1 MTEHQV
7 TAKCG
12 DKEITIGSGHI
23 TKQADGTVT
32 VQMGETI
39 VMTAVVA
46 ATKGREGQD
55 WFPLQVDYRERAS
68 ACGQIPGNYFRREGR
83 PSDKEVLTCRLTD
96 RPIRPLFSKGW
107 FNECQ
112 VYGLLLSADGE
123 NEPDVMS
130 ILGASAALMV
140 SDIPWAGPLGAVR
153 VGRVGGKFVANPT
166 HEEMAES
173 DLDLLYVGN
182 ETDVV
187 MYEGSADQ
195 ITEADFIEALK
206 FGQECCLPQIA
217 AQKEL
222 VEKCGKEKRDI
233 SDQLFVVPDEI
244 FKKAEELGGGDRIEK
259 ALKTVIK
266 LERERKVS
274 AIKDEVAVKL
284 REEFGDEAVTNA
296 VVDQAFYHIQK
307 TALRGLI
314 LEKGERLD
322 DRGLDKL
329 RPIQC
334 EVGVLPRTH
343 GSALFTRGETQA
355 LVTTTLGTTDDAQR
369 FDSYTGGADRKQFI
383 LHYNFPNYS
392 VGETGRIMGPGRREV
407 GHGALAERSLLP
419 MLPMDENYPYAV
431 RQIAEVLESN
441 GSSSM
446 ASVCGGSLSLMN
458 AGVEMKGACA
468 GISIGICTKLDD
480 NDKIADYR
488 ILTDIMGWEDAFCD
502 MDCKIAGSKEGIT
515 GFQLDLKLKGLPMSI
530 MEEAIE
536 AARKSRHEIID
547 IMNETI
553 SEPGEMSPY
562 APRITQLQV
571 APDKIGM
578 IIGPGG
584 KNIKRIVEE
593 SGCEINIEDD
603 GTVNIYSLNP
613 EGMQV
618 AVEEIEGMTAE
629 AETGKIYHGT
639 VVTIKD
645 FGCFVEFLPGQDGLC
660 HISELA
666 NTRVNRTEDVVK
678 EGDRIHVKCLGVDER
693 GKVKLSRK
701 AAMAELD
708 GEDVAED
715 NQDYEDAPPAREE
728 REVSEEEAEEGK
740 LYHGTVV
747 TIKEY
752 GCFVE
757 YLPGRDGLCHISE
770 LADFRVKNV
779 EDLVKEGDKIWVK
792 CLGVDERGKV
802 KLSRKAAKADREA
815 EEAKE
820 APEEVEA

>member
-1 MTEHQV
+1 MTNDQV
-7 TAKCG
+7 TAKVG

-46 ATKGREGQD
+46 ATKGRDGQD

-68 ACGQIPGNYFRREGR
+68 ACGVIPGNYFRREGR
-83 PSDKEVLTCRLTD
+83 PSDKEILTCRLTD
-96 RPIRPLFSKGW
+96 RPIRPLFNKGW

-123 NEPDVMS
+123 NEPDVLS

-153 VGRVGGKFVANPT
+153 VARIDGKFVANPT
-166 HEEMAES
+166 NDEMAES

-195 ITEADFIEALK
+195 ITEADFIKALK
-206 FGQECCLPQIA
+206 FGQECCVPQIE

-222 VEKCGKEKRDI
+222 AKKCGKEKRDI
-233 SDQLFVVPDEI
+233 SDQLFVVPPAI
-244 FKKAEELGGGDRIEK
+244 FEKAEELGGGDRIVE
-259 ALKTVIK
+259 ALLTVAK
-266 LERERKVS
+266 LEREKKVS
-274 AIKDEVAVKL
+274 AIKDEVATKL
-284 REEFGDEAVTNA
+284 REEFGEDDVTGP

-314 LEKGERLD
+314 LEKGKRLD
-322 DRGLDKL
+322 GRSLDAL
-329 RPIQC
+329 RPVQC

-369 FDSYTGGADRKQFI
+369 FDSYTGGPDRKQFL

-419 MLPMDENYPYAV
+419 MLPMDDNYPYAV
-431 RQIAEVLESN
+431 RLIAEILESN

-446 ASVCGGSLSLMN
+446 ASVCGGSLALMN
-458 AGVEMKGACA
+458 AGVGMKGACA
-468 GISIGICTKLDD
+468 GISIGICTDLDD
-480 NDKIADYR
+480 DGKITDHR

-536 AARKSRHEIID
+536 AARVARHNIID
-547 IMNETI
+547 TMNETI
-553 SEPGEMSPY
+553 SEAGEMSPY
-562 APRITQLQV
+562 APRITQLKV
-571 APDKIGM
+571 DPDKIGL

-629 AETGKIYHGT
+629 PEVGRVYEGT
-639 VVTIKD
+639 VVSIKD
-645 FGCFVEFLPGQDGLC
+645 FGCFVEFLPGKDGLC
-660 HISELA
+660 HISELSDK
-666 NTRVNRTEDVVK
+666 RVDKATDVVK
-678 EGDRIHVKCLGVDER
+678 EGDRIPVKLIGVDER
-693 GKVKLSRK
+693 GKVRLSRK
-701 AAMAELD
+701 AAMID
-708 GEDVAED
+708 SGEIEATAED
-715 NQDYEDAPPAREE
+715 EGSNNSKPE
-728 REVSEEEAEEGK
+728 REVSDEEPEVGK
-740 LYHGTVV
+740 LYQGTVV
-747 TIKEY
+747 TVKEY
-752 GCFVE
+752 GAFVE
-757 YLPGRDGLCHISE
+757 FLPGRDGLCHVSE
-770 LADFRVKNV
+770 LASARVKNV
-779 EDLVKEGDKIWVK
+779 EDIAKVGDKIWVK
-792 CLGVDERGKV
+792 LLEIDERGKV
-802 KLSRKAAKADREA
+802 RLSRKAALEEREA
-815 EEAKE
+815 AEEEA
-820 APEEVEA
+820 

>member
-1 MTEHQV
+1 MTNDQV
-7 TAKCG
+7 TAKVG

-46 ATKGREGQD
+46 ANKSRDGQD

-68 ACGQIPGNYFRREGR
+68 ACGVIPGNYFRREGR
-83 PSDKEVLTCRLTD
+83 PSDKEILTCRLTD
-96 RPIRPLFSKGW
+96 RPIRPLFNKGW

-123 NEPDVMS
+123 NEPDVLS

-153 VGRVGGKFVANPT
+153 VARIDGKFVANPT
-166 HEEMAES
+166 NDEMAES

-195 ITEADFIEALK
+195 ITEADFIKALK
-206 FGQECCLPQIA
+206 FGQECCIPQIE

-222 VEKCGKEKRDI
+222 VKKCGKEKRDI
-233 SDQLFVVPDEI
+233 SDQLFVVPPAI
-244 FKKAEELGGGDRIEK
+244 FDKAEELGGGDRIVE
-259 ALKTVIK
+259 ALLTVAK
-266 LERERKVS
+266 LEREHKVS
-274 AIKDEVAVKL
+274 AIKDEVAAKL
-284 REEFGDEAVTNA
+284 REEFGEDKVTGP

-314 LEKGERLD
+314 LEKGKRLD
-322 DRGLDKL
+322 GRSLDTL
-329 RPIQC
+329 RPVQC

-369 FDSYTGGADRKQFI
+369 FDSYTGGPDRKQFL

-419 MLPMDENYPYAV
+419 MLPMDDNYPYAV
-431 RQIAEVLESN
+431 RLIAEILESN

-446 ASVCGGSLSLMN
+446 ASVCGGSLALMN

-468 GISIGICTKLDD
+468 GISIGICTDLDD
-480 NDKIADYR
+480 DGKITDHR

-515 GFQLDLKLKGLPMSI
+515 GFQLDLKLKGLPMDI

-536 AARKSRHEIID
+536 AARVARHNIID
-547 IMNETI
+547 TMNETI
-553 SEPGEMSPY
+553 SEAGEMSPY
-562 APRITQLQV
+562 APRITQLKV
-571 APDKIGM
+571 DPDKIGL

-629 AETGKIYHGT
+629 PEVGRVYEGT
-639 VVTIKD
+639 VVSIKD
-645 FGCFVEFLPGQDGLC
+645 FGCFVEFLPGKDGLC
-660 HISELA
+660 HISELSDK
-666 NTRVNRTEDVVK
+666 RVDKATDVVK
-678 EGDRIHVKCLGVDER
+678 EGDRIPVKLIGVDER
-693 GKVKLSRK
+693 GKVRLSRK
-701 AAMAELD
+701 AAMVD
-708 GEDVAED
+708 SGEIEAPAED
-715 NQDYEDAPPAREE
+715 EGSNNNKPE
-728 REVSEEEAEEGK
+728 REVSDEEPEVGK
-740 LYHGTVV
+740 LYQGTVV
-747 TIKEY
+747 TVKEY
-752 GCFVE
+752 GAFVE
-757 YLPGRDGLCHISE
+757 FLPGRDGLCHVSE
-770 LADFRVKNV
+770 LASARVKNV
-779 EDLVKEGDKIWVK
+779 EDIAKVGDKIWVK
-792 CLGVDERGKV
+792 LLEIDERGKV
-802 KLSRKAAKADREA
+802 RLSRKAALEEREA
-815 EEAKE
+815 AEEEA
-820 APEEVEA
+820 

>member
-1 MTEHQV
+1 MTNDQV
-7 TAKCG
+7 TAKVG

-46 ATKGREGQD
+46 ATKGRDGQD

-68 ACGQIPGNYFRREGR
+68 ACGVIPGNYFRREGR
-83 PSDKEVLTCRLTD
+83 PSDKEILTCRLTD
-96 RPIRPLFSKGW
+96 RPIRPLFNKGW

-123 NEPDVMS
+123 NEPDVLS

-153 VGRVGGKFVANPT
+153 VARIDGKFVANPT
-166 HEEMAES
+166 NDEMAES

-195 ITEADFIEALK
+195 ITEADFIKALK
-206 FGQECCLPQIA
+206 FGQECCVPQIE

-222 VEKCGKEKRDI
+222 AKKCGKEKRDI
-233 SDQLFVVPDEI
+233 SDQLFVVPPAI
-244 FKKAEELGGGDRIEK
+244 FEKAEELGGGDRIVE
-259 ALKTVIK
+259 ALLTVAK
-266 LERERKVS
+266 LEREKKVS
-274 AIKDEVAVKL
+274 AIKDEVATKL
-284 REEFGDEAVTNA
+284 REEFGEDKVTGP

-314 LEKGERLD
+314 LEKGKRLD
-322 DRGLDKL
+322 GRSLDAL
-329 RPIQC
+329 RPVQC

-369 FDSYTGGADRKQFI
+369 FDSYTGGPDRKQFL

-419 MLPMDENYPYAV
+419 MLPMDDNYPYAV
-431 RQIAEVLESN
+431 RLIAEILESN

-446 ASVCGGSLSLMN
+446 ASVCGGSLALMN

-468 GISIGICTKLDD
+468 GISIGICTDLDD
-480 NDKIADYR
+480 DGKITDHR

-536 AARKSRHEIID
+536 AARVARHNIID
-547 IMNETI
+547 TMNETI
-553 SEPGEMSPY
+553 SEAGEMSPY
-562 APRITQLQV
+562 APRITQLKV
-571 APDKIGM
+571 DPDKIGL

-629 AETGKIYHGT
+629 PEVGRVYEGT
-639 VVTIKD
+639 VVSIKD
-645 FGCFVEFLPGQDGLC
+645 FGCFVEFLPGKDGLC
-660 HISELA
+660 HISELSDK
-666 NTRVNRTEDVVK
+666 RVDKATDVVK
-678 EGDRIHVKCLGVDER
+678 EGDRIPVKLIGVDER
-693 GKVKLSRK
+693 GKVRLSRK
-701 AAMAELD
+701 AAMVD
-708 GEDVAED
+708 SGEIEAPAED
-715 NQDYEDAPPAREE
+715 EGSNNSKPE
-728 REVSEEEAEEGK
+728 REVSDEEPEVGK
-740 LYHGTVV
+740 LYQGTVV
-747 TIKEY
+747 TVKEY
-752 GCFVE
+752 GAFVE
-757 YLPGRDGLCHISE
+757 FLPGRDGLCHVSE
-770 LADFRVKNV
+770 LASARVKNV
-779 EDLVKEGDKIWVK
+779 EDIAKVGDKIWVK
-792 CLGVDERGKV
+792 LLEIDERGKV
-802 KLSRKAAKADREA
+802 RLSRKAALEEREA
-815 EEAKE
+815 AEEEA
-820 APEEVEA
+820 

>member
-1 MTEHQV
+1 MTNDQV
-7 TAKCG
+7 TAKVG

-46 ATKGREGQD
+46 ATKSRDGQD

-68 ACGQIPGNYFRREGR
+68 ACGVIPGNYFRREGR
-83 PSDKEVLTCRLTD
+83 PSDKEILTCRLTD
-96 RPIRPLFSKGW
+96 RPIRPLFNKGW

-123 NEPDVMS
+123 NEPDVLS

-153 VGRVGGKFVANPT
+153 VARIDGKFVANPT
-166 HEEMAES
+166 NDEMAES

-195 ITEADFIEALK
+195 ITEADFIKALK
-206 FGQECCLPQIA
+206 FGQECCVPQIE

-222 VEKCGKEKRDI
+222 AKKCGKEKRDI
-233 SDQLFVVPDEI
+233 SDQLFVVPPAI
-244 FKKAEELGGGDRIEK
+244 FEKAEELGGGDRIVE
-259 ALKTVIK
+259 ALLTVAK
-266 LERERKVS
+266 LEREKKVS
-274 AIKDEVAVKL
+274 AIKDEVATKL
-284 REEFGDEAVTNA
+284 REEFGEDDVTGP

-314 LEKGERLD
+314 LEKGKRLD
-322 DRGLDKL
+322 GRSLDAL
-329 RPIQC
+329 RPVQC

-369 FDSYTGGADRKQFI
+369 FDSYTGGPDRKQFL

-419 MLPMDENYPYAV
+419 MLPMDDNYPYAV
-431 RQIAEVLESN
+431 RLIAEILESN

-446 ASVCGGSLSLMN
+446 ASVCGGSLALMN

-468 GISIGICTKLDD
+468 GISIGICTDLDD
-480 NDKIADYR
+480 DGKITDHR

-536 AARKSRHEIID
+536 AARVARHNIID
-547 IMNETI
+547 TMNETI
-553 SEPGEMSPY
+553 SEAGEMSPY
-562 APRITQLQV
+562 APRITQLKV
-571 APDKIGM
+571 DPDKIGL

-629 AETGKIYHGT
+629 PEVGRVYEGT
-639 VVTIKD
+639 VVSIKD
-645 FGCFVEFLPGQDGLC
+645 FGCFVEFLPGKDGLC
-660 HISELA
+660 HISELSDK
-666 NTRVNRTEDVVK
+666 RVDKATDVVK
-678 EGDRIHVKCLGVDER
+678 EGDRIPVKLIGVDER
-693 GKVKLSRK
+693 GKVRLSRK
-701 AAMAELD
+701 AAMVD
-708 GEDVAED
+708 SGEIEAPAED
-715 NQDYEDAPPAREE
+715 EGSNNSKPE
-728 REVSEEEAEEGK
+728 REVSDEEPEVGK
-740 LYHGTVV
+740 LYQGTVV
-747 TIKEY
+747 TVKEY
-752 GCFVE
+752 GAFVE
-757 YLPGRDGLCHISE
+757 FLPGRDGLCHVSE
-770 LADFRVKNV
+770 LASARVKNV
-779 EDLVKEGDKIWVK
+779 EDIAKVGDKIWVK
-792 CLGVDERGKV
+792 LLEIDERGKV
-802 KLSRKAAKADREA
+802 RLSRKAALEEREA
-815 EEAKE
+815 AEEEA
-820 APEEVEA
+820 

>member
-1 MTEHQV
+1 MTNDQV
-7 TAKCG
+7 TAKVG

-46 ATKGREGQD
+46 ATKGRDGQD

-68 ACGQIPGNYFRREGR
+68 ACGVIPGNYFRREGR
-83 PSDKEVLTCRLTD
+83 PSDKEILTCRLTD
-96 RPIRPLFSKGW
+96 RPIRPLFNKGW

-123 NEPDVMS
+123 NEPDVLS

-153 VGRVGGKFVANPT
+153 VARIDGKFVANPT
-166 HEEMAES
+166 NDEMAES

-195 ITEADFIEALK
+195 ITEADFIKALK
-206 FGQECCLPQIA
+206 FGQECCVPQIE

-222 VEKCGKEKRDI
+222 AKKCGKEKRDI
-233 SDQLFVVPDEI
+233 SDQLFVVPPAI
-244 FKKAEELGGGDRIEK
+244 FEKAEELGGGDRIVE
-259 ALKTVIK
+259 ALLTVAK
-266 LERERKVS
+266 LEREKKVS
-274 AIKDEVAVKL
+274 AIKDEVATKL
-284 REEFGDEAVTNA
+284 REEFGEDDVTGP

-314 LEKGERLD
+314 LEKGKRLD
-322 DRGLDKL
+322 GRSLDAL
-329 RPIQC
+329 RPVQC

-369 FDSYTGGADRKQFI
+369 FDSYTGGPDRKQFL

-419 MLPMDENYPYAV
+419 MLPMDDNYPYAV
-431 RQIAEVLESN
+431 RLIAEILESN

-446 ASVCGGSLSLMN
+446 ASVCGGSLALMN

-468 GISIGICTKLDD
+468 GISIGICTDLDD
-480 NDKIADYR
+480 DGKITDHR

-536 AARKSRHEIID
+536 AARVARHNIID
-547 IMNETI
+547 TMNETI
-553 SEPGEMSPY
+553 SEAGEMSPY
-562 APRITQLQV
+562 APRITQLKV
-571 APDKIGM
+571 DPDKIGL

-629 AETGKIYHGT
+629 PEVGRVYEGT
-639 VVTIKD
+639 VVSIKD
-645 FGCFVEFLPGQDGLC
+645 FGCFVEFLPGKDGLC
-660 HISELA
+660 HISELSDK
-666 NTRVNRTEDVVK
+666 RVDKATDVVK
-678 EGDRIHVKCLGVDER
+678 EGDRIPVKLIGVDER
-693 GKVKLSRK
+693 GKVRLSRK
-701 AAMAELD
+701 AAMID
-708 GEDVAED
+708 SGEIEATAED
-715 NQDYEDAPPAREE
+715 EGSNNSKPE
-728 REVSEEEAEEGK
+728 REVSDEEPEVGK
-740 LYHGTVV
+740 LYQGTVV
-747 TIKEY
+747 TVKEY
-752 GCFVE
+752 GAFVE
-757 YLPGRDGLCHISE
+757 FLPGRDGLCHVSE
-770 LADFRVKNV
+770 LASARVKNV
-779 EDLVKEGDKIWVK
+779 EDIAKVGDKIWVK
-792 CLGVDERGKV
+792 LLEIDERGKV
-802 KLSRKAAKADREA
+802 RLSRKAALEEREA
-815 EEAKE
+815 AEEEA
-820 APEEVEA
+820 

>member
-1 MTEHQV
+1 MTNDQV
-7 TAKCG
+7 TAKVG

-46 ATKGREGQD
+46 ATKGRDGQD

-68 ACGQIPGNYFRREGR
+68 ACGVIPGNYFRREGR
-83 PSDKEVLTCRLTD
+83 PSDKEILTCRLTD
-96 RPIRPLFSKGW
+96 RPIRPLFNKGW

-123 NEPDVMS
+123 NEPDVLS

-153 VGRVGGKFVANPT
+153 VARIDGKFVANPT
-166 HEEMAES
+166 NDEMAES

-195 ITEADFIEALK
+195 ITEADFIKALK
-206 FGQECCLPQIA
+206 FGQECCVPQIE

-222 VEKCGKEKRDI
+222 AKKCGKEKRDI
-233 SDQLFVVPDEI
+233 SDQLFVVPPAI
-244 FKKAEELGGGDRIEK
+244 FEKAEELGGGDRIVE
-259 ALKTVIK
+259 ALLTVAK
-266 LERERKVS
+266 LEREKKVS
-274 AIKDEVAVKL
+274 AIKDEVATKL
-284 REEFGDEAVTNA
+284 REEFGEDEVTGP

-314 LEKGERLD
+314 LEKGKRLD
-322 DRGLDKL
+322 GRSLDAL
-329 RPIQC
+329 RPVQC

-369 FDSYTGGADRKQFI
+369 FDSYTGGPDRKQFL

-431 RQIAEVLESN
+431 RLIAEILESN

-446 ASVCGGSLSLMN
+446 ASVCGGSLALMN

-468 GISIGICTKLDD
+468 GISIGICTDLDD
-480 NDKIADYR
+480 DGKITDHK

-536 AARKSRHEIID
+536 AARVARHNIID
-547 IMNETI
+547 TMNETI
-553 SEPGEMSPY
+553 SEAGEMSPY
-562 APRITQLQV
+562 APRITQLKV
-571 APDKIGM
+571 DPDKIGL

-629 AETGKIYHGT
+629 PEVGRVYEGT
-639 VVTIKD
+639 VVSIKD
-645 FGCFVEFLPGQDGLC
+645 FGCFVEFLPGKDGLC
-660 HISELA
+660 HISELSDK
-666 NTRVNRTEDVVK
+666 RVDKATDVVK
-678 EGDRIHVKCLGVDER
+678 EGDRIPVKLIGVDER
-693 GKVKLSRK
+693 GKVRLSRK
-701 AAMAELD
+701 AAMVD
-708 GEDVAED
+708 SGEIEAPAED
-715 NQDYEDAPPAREE
+715 EGSNNSKPE
-728 REVSEEEAEEGK
+728 REVSDEEPEVGK
-740 LYHGTVV
+740 LYQGTVV
-747 TIKEY
+747 TVKEY
-752 GCFVE
+752 GAFVE
-757 YLPGRDGLCHISE
+757 FLPGRDGLCHVSE
-770 LADFRVKNV
+770 LASARVKNV
-779 EDLVKEGDKIWVK
+779 EDIAKVGDKIWVK
-792 CLGVDERGKV
+792 LLEIDERGKV
-802 KLSRKAAKADREA
+802 RLSRKAALEEREA
-815 EEAKE
+815 AEEEA
-820 APEEVEA
+820 

>member
-1 MTEHQV
+1 MTEHKV

-23 TKQADGTVT
+23 AKQADGTVT
-32 VQMGETI
+32 VQMGDTI

-46 ATKGREGQD
+46 ATKSREGQD

-83 PSDKEVLTCRLTD
+83 PSDKEILTCRLTD
-96 RPIRPLFSKGW
+96 RPIRPLFPKGW

-112 VYGLLLSADGE
+112 VYGLMLSADGE

-130 ILGASAALMV
+130 ILGASAALTI

-153 VGRVGGKFVANPT
+153 VGRVEGEFVANPT

-195 ITEADFIEALK
+195 IAEADFISALK
-206 FGQECCLPQIA
+206 FAQECCVPQIV
-217 AQKEL
+217 AQNEL
-222 VEKCGKEKRDI
+222 QAKCGKEKRDI
-233 SDQLFVVPDEI
+233 SDQLFVVPPAI
-244 FKKAEELGGGDRIEK
+244 FKKADALAGGNIVE
-259 ALKTVIK
+259 ALLTEAK
-266 LERERKVS
+266 LEREHKVG
-274 AIKDEVAVKL
+274 AIKDDVAAKL
-284 REEFGDEAVTNA
+284 REEFGEDKVSDA

-314 LEKGERLD
+314 LEDGKRLD
-322 DRGLDKL
+322 GRSFGDL
-329 RPIQC
+329 RKIQC

-369 FDSYTGGADRKQFI
+369 FDSYTGGEDRKQFI

-419 MLPMDENYPYAV
+419 MLPMDDNYPYAV
-431 RQIAEVLESN
+431 RLIAEILESN

-446 ASVCGGSLSLMN
+446 ASVCGGSLSMMN
-458 AGVEMKGACA
+458 AGVAIKSACA
-468 GISIGICTKLDD
+468 GISIGICTTLDD
-480 NDKIADYR
+480 NEKITDHR
-488 ILTDIMGWEDAFCD
+488 ILTDIVGWEDAFCD
-502 MDCKIAGSKEGIT
+502 MDCKIAGSKDGIT
-515 GFQLDLKLKGLPMSI
+515 GFQLDLKLKGLPMNI

-536 AARKSRHEIID
+536 AAKKARYEIID
-547 IMNETI
+547 IMNATI

-562 APRITQLQV
+562 APRITQLKV
-571 APDKIGM
+571 EPDKIGM

-613 EGMQV
+613 EGMKV
-618 AVEEIEGMTAE
+618 AVDEIEGMTAE
-629 AETGKIYHGT
+629 VEVGKIYNGT

-645 FGCFVEFLPGQDGLC
+645 FGCFVEFMPGRDGLC

-666 NTRVNRTEDVVK
+666 NTRVNKTEDIAKV
-678 EGDRIHVKCLGVDER
+678 GDQIKVKCLGVDEN
-693 GKVKLSRK
+693 GKVRLSRK
-701 AAMAELD
+701 AALAELD
-708 GEDVAED
+708 GEVDETGGHD
-715 NQDYEDAPPAREE
+715 SEPAPK
-728 REVSEEEAEEGK
+728 REVSDEEPEEGK

-757 YLPGRDGLCHISE
+757 YLQGRDGLCHISE
-770 LADFRVKNV
+770 LADFRVKKV

-802 KLSRKAAKADREA
+802 RLSRKAATADREA
-815 EEAKE
+815 QDASEQEAT
-820 APEEVEA
+820 EEVEA

>member
-1 MTEHQV
+1 MTNDQV
-7 TAKCG
+7 TAKVG

-46 ATKGREGQD
+46 ATKGRDGQD

-68 ACGQIPGNYFRREGR
+68 ACGVIPGNYFRREGR
-83 PSDKEVLTCRLTD
+83 PSDKEILTCRLTD
-96 RPIRPLFSKGW
+96 RPIRPLFNKGW

-123 NEPDVMS
+123 NEPDVLS

-153 VGRVGGKFVANPT
+153 VARIDGKFVANPT
-166 HEEMAES
+166 NDEMAES

-195 ITEADFIEALK
+195 ITEADFIKALK
-206 FGQECCLPQIA
+206 FGQECCVPQIE

-222 VEKCGKEKRDI
+222 AKKCGKEKRDI
-233 SDQLFVVPDEI
+233 SDQLFVVKPAI
-244 FKKAEELGGGDRIEK
+244 FEKAEELGGGDRIVE
-259 ALKTVIK
+259 ALLTVAK
-266 LERERKVS
+266 LEREKKVS
-274 AIKDEVAVKL
+274 AIKDEVATKL
-284 REEFGDEAVTNA
+284 REEFGEDEVTGP

-314 LEKGERLD
+314 LEKGKRLD
-322 DRGLDKL
+322 GRSLDAL
-329 RPIQC
+329 RPVQC

-369 FDSYTGGADRKQFI
+369 FDSYTGGPDRKQFL

-419 MLPMDENYPYAV
+419 MLPMDDNYPYAV
-431 RQIAEVLESN
+431 RLIAEILESN

-446 ASVCGGSLSLMN
+446 ASVCGGSLALMN

-468 GISIGICTKLDD
+468 GISIGICTDLDD
-480 NDKIADYR
+480 DGKITDHR

-536 AARKSRHEIID
+536 AARVARHNIID
-547 IMNETI
+547 TMNETI
-553 SEPGEMSPY
+553 SEAGEMSPY
-562 APRITQLQV
+562 APRITQLKV
-571 APDKIGM
+571 DPDKIGL

-629 AETGKIYHGT
+629 PEVGRVYEGT
-639 VVTIKD
+639 VVSIKD
-645 FGCFVEFLPGQDGLC
+645 FGCFVEFLPGKDGLC
-660 HISELA
+660 HISELSDK
-666 NTRVNRTEDVVK
+666 RVDKATDVVK
-678 EGDRIHVKCLGVDER
+678 EGDRIPVKLIGVDER
-693 GKVKLSRK
+693 GKVRLSRK
-701 AAMAELD
+701 AAMVD
-708 GEDVAED
+708 SGEIEAPAED
-715 NQDYEDAPPAREE
+715 EGSNNSKPE
-728 REVSEEEAEEGK
+728 REVSDEEPEVGK
-740 LYHGTVV
+740 LYQGTVV
-747 TIKEY
+747 TVKEY
-752 GCFVE
+752 GAFVE
-757 YLPGRDGLCHISE
+757 FLPGRDGLCHVSE
-770 LADFRVKNV
+770 LASARVKNV
-779 EDLVKEGDKIWVK
+779 EDIAKVGDKIWVK
-792 CLGVDERGKV
+792 LLEIDERGKV
-802 KLSRKAAKADREA
+802 RLSRKAALEEREA
-815 EEAKE
+815 AEEEA
-820 APEEVEA
+820 

>member
-1 MTEHQV
+1 MTNDQV
-7 TAKCG
+7 TAKVG

-46 ATKGREGQD
+46 ATKSRDGQD

-68 ACGQIPGNYFRREGR
+68 ACGVIPGNYFRREGR
-83 PSDKEVLTCRLTD
+83 PSDKEILTCRLTD
-96 RPIRPLFSKGW
+96 RPIRPLFNKGW

-123 NEPDVMS
+123 NEPDVLS

-153 VGRVGGKFVANPT
+153 VARIDGKFVANPT
-166 HEEMAES
+166 NDEMAES

-195 ITEADFIEALK
+195 ITEADFIKALK
-206 FGQECCLPQIA
+206 FGQECCIPQIE

-222 VEKCGKEKRDI
+222 VKKCGKEKRDI
-233 SDQLFVVPDEI
+233 SDQLFVVPPAI
-244 FKKAEELGGGDRIEK
+244 FDKAEELGGGDRIVE
-259 ALKTVIK
+259 ALLTVAK
-266 LERERKVS
+266 LEREHKVS
-274 AIKDEVAVKL
+274 AIKDEVAAKL
-284 REEFGDEAVTNA
+284 REEFGEDKVTGP

-314 LEKGERLD
+314 LEKGKRLD
-322 DRGLDKL
+322 GRSLDTL
-329 RPIQC
+329 RPVQC

-369 FDSYTGGADRKQFI
+369 FDSYTGGPDRKQFL

-419 MLPMDENYPYAV
+419 MLPMDDNYPYAV
-431 RQIAEVLESN
+431 RLIAEILESN

-446 ASVCGGSLSLMN
+446 ASVCGGSLALMN

-468 GISIGICTKLDD
+468 GISIGICTDLDD
-480 NDKIADYR
+480 DGKITDHR

-536 AARKSRHEIID
+536 AARVARHNIID
-547 IMNETI
+547 TMNETI
-553 SEPGEMSPY
+553 SEAGEMSPY
-562 APRITQLQV
+562 APRITQLKV
-571 APDKIGM
+571 DPDKIGL

-629 AETGKIYHGT
+629 PEVGRVYEGT
-639 VVTIKD
+639 VVSIKD
-645 FGCFVEFLPGQDGLC
+645 FGCFVEFLPGKDGLC
-660 HISELA
+660 HISELSDK
-666 NTRVNRTEDVVK
+666 RVDKATDVVK
-678 EGDRIHVKCLGVDER
+678 EGDRIPVKLIGVDER
-693 GKVKLSRK
+693 GKVRLSRK
-701 AAMAELD
+701 AAMVD
-708 GEDVAED
+708 SGEIEAPAED
-715 NQDYEDAPPAREE
+715 EGSNNSKPE
-728 REVSEEEAEEGK
+728 REVSDEEPEVGK
-740 LYHGTVV
+740 LYQGTVV
-747 TIKEY
+747 TVKEY
-752 GCFVE
+752 GAFVE
-757 YLPGRDGLCHISE
+757 FLPGRDGLCHVSE
-770 LADFRVKNV
+770 LASARVKNV
-779 EDLVKEGDKIWVK
+779 EDIAKVGDKIWVK
-792 CLGVDERGKV
+792 LLEIDERGKV
-802 KLSRKAAKADREA
+802 RLSRKAALEEREA
-815 EEAKE
+815 AEEEA
-820 APEEVEA
+820 

>member
-1 MTEHQV
+1 MTNDQV
-7 TAKCG
+7 TAKVG

-46 ATKGREGQD
+46 ATKGRDGQD

-68 ACGQIPGNYFRREGR
+68 ACGVIPGNYFRREGR
-83 PSDKEVLTCRLTD
+83 PSDKEILTCRLTD
-96 RPIRPLFSKGW
+96 RPIRPLFNKGW

-123 NEPDVMS
+123 NEPDVLS

-153 VGRVGGKFVANPT
+153 VARIDGKFVANPT
-166 HEEMAES
+166 NDEMAES

-195 ITEADFIEALK
+195 ITEADFIKALK
-206 FGQECCLPQIA
+206 FGQECCVPQIE

-222 VEKCGKEKRDI
+222 AKKCGKEKRDI
-233 SDQLFVVPDEI
+233 SDQLFVVPPAI
-244 FKKAEELGGGDRIEK
+244 FEKAEELGGGDRIVE
-259 ALKTVIK
+259 ALLTVAK
-266 LERERKVS
+266 LEREKKVS
-274 AIKDEVAVKL
+274 AIKDEVATKL
-284 REEFGDEAVTNA
+284 REEFGEDDVTGP

-314 LEKGERLD
+314 LEKGKRLD
-322 DRGLDKL
+322 GRSLDAL
-329 RPIQC
+329 RPVQC

-369 FDSYTGGADRKQFI
+369 FDSYTGGPDRKQFL

-419 MLPMDENYPYAV
+419 MLPMDDNYPYAV
-431 RQIAEVLESN
+431 RLIAEILESN

-446 ASVCGGSLSLMN
+446 ASVCGGSLALMN

-468 GISIGICTKLDD
+468 GISIGICTDLDD
-480 NDKIADYR
+480 DGKITDHR

-536 AARKSRHEIID
+536 AARVARHNIID
-547 IMNETI
+547 TMNETI
-553 SEPGEMSPY
+553 SEAGEMSPY
-562 APRITQLQV
+562 APRITQLKV
-571 APDKIGM
+571 DPDKIGL

-629 AETGKIYHGT
+629 PEVGRVYEGT
-639 VVTIKD
+639 VVSIKD
-645 FGCFVEFLPGQDGLC
+645 FGCFVEFLPGKDGLC
-660 HISELA
+660 HISELSDK
-666 NTRVNRTEDVVK
+666 RVDKATDVVK
-678 EGDRIHVKCLGVDER
+678 EGDRIPVKLIGVDER
-693 GKVKLSRK
+693 GKVRLSRK
-701 AAMAELD
+701 AAMVD
-708 GEDVAED
+708 SGEIEAPAED
-715 NQDYEDAPPAREE
+715 EGSNNSKPE
-728 REVSEEEAEEGK
+728 REVSDEEPEVGK
-740 LYHGTVV
+740 LYQGTVV
-747 TIKEY
+747 TVKEY
-752 GCFVE
+752 GAFVE
-757 YLPGRDGLCHISE
+757 FLPGRDGLCHVSE
-770 LADFRVKNV
+770 LASARVKNV
-779 EDLVKEGDKIWVK
+779 EDIAKVGDKIWVK
-792 CLGVDERGKV
+792 LLEIDERGKV
-802 KLSRKAAKADREA
+802 RLSRKAALEEREA
-815 EEAKE
+815 AEEEA
-820 APEEVEA
+820 

>member
-1 MTEHQV
+1 MTEHQE
-7 TAKCG
+7 TAKFG

-46 ATKGREGQD
+46 ATKGRDGQD

-68 ACGQIPGNYFRREGR
+68 ACGVIPGNYFRREGR
-83 PSDKEVLTCRLTD
+83 PSDKEILTCRLTD
-96 RPIRPLFSKGW
+96 RPIRPLFNKGW

-123 NEPDVMS
+123 NEPDVLS

-153 VGRVGGKFVANPT
+153 VARIDGKFVANPT
-166 HEEMAES
+166 NDEMAES

-195 ITEADFIEALK
+195 ITEADFIKALK
-206 FGQECCLPQIA
+206 FGQECCIPQIE

-222 VEKCGKEKRDI
+222 VKKCGKEKRDI
-233 SDQLFVVPDEI
+233 NDQLFVVPPAI
-244 FKKAEELGGGDRIEK
+244 FDKAEELGGGDRIVE
-259 ALKTVIK
+259 ALLTVAK
-266 LERERKVS
+266 LEREHKVS
-274 AIKDEVAVKL
+274 AIKDEVAAKL
-284 REEFGDEAVTNA
+284 REEFGEDKVTGP

-314 LEKGERLD
+314 LEKGKRLD
-322 DRGLDKL
+322 GRSLDTL
-329 RPIQC
+329 RPVQC

-369 FDSYTGGADRKQFI
+369 FDSYTGGPDRKQFL

-419 MLPMDENYPYAV
+419 MLPMDDNYPYAV
-431 RQIAEVLESN
+431 RLIAEILESN

-446 ASVCGGSLSLMN
+446 ASVCGGSLALMN

-468 GISIGICTKLDD
+468 GISIGICTDLDD
-480 NDKIADYR
+480 DGKITDHR

-515 GFQLDLKLKGLPMSI
+515 GFQLDLKLKGLPMDI

-536 AARKSRHEIID
+536 AARVARHNIID
-547 IMNETI
+547 TMNETI
-553 SEPGEMSPY
+553 SEAGEMSPY
-562 APRITQLQV
+562 APRITQLKV
-571 APDKIGM
+571 DPDKIGL

-629 AETGKIYHGT
+629 PEVGRVYEGT
-639 VVTIKD
+639 VVSIKD
-645 FGCFVEFLPGQDGLC
+645 FGCFVEFLPGKDGLC
-660 HISELA
+660 HISELSDK
-666 NTRVNRTEDVVK
+666 RVDKATDVVK
-678 EGDRIHVKCLGVDER
+678 EGDRIPVKLIGVDER
-693 GKVKLSRK
+693 GKVRLSRK
-701 AAMAELD
+701 AAMVD
-708 GEDVAED
+708 SGEIEAPAED
-715 NQDYEDAPPAREE
+715 EGSNNSKPE
-728 REVSEEEAEEGK
+728 REVSDEEPEVGK
-740 LYHGTVV
+740 LYQGTVV
-747 TIKEY
+747 TVKEY
-752 GCFVE
+752 GAFVE
-757 YLPGRDGLCHISE
+757 FLPGRDGLCHVSE
-770 LADFRVKNV
+770 LASARVKNV
-779 EDLVKEGDKIWVK
+779 EDIAKVGDKIWVK
-792 CLGVDERGKV
+792 LLEIDERGKV
-802 KLSRKAAKADREA
+802 RLSRKAALEEREA
-815 EEAKE
+815 AEEEA
-820 APEEVEA
+820 

>member
-1 MTEHQV
+1 MTNDQV
-7 TAKCG
+7 TAKVG

-46 ATKGREGQD
+46 ATKGRDGQD

-68 ACGQIPGNYFRREGR
+68 ACGVIPGNYFRREGR
-83 PSDKEVLTCRLTD
+83 PSDKEILTCRLTD
-96 RPIRPLFSKGW
+96 RPIRPLFNKGW

-123 NEPDVMS
+123 NEPDVLS

-140 SDIPWAGPLGAVR
+140 SYIPWAGPLGAVR
-153 VGRVGGKFVANPT
+153 VARIDGKFVANPT
-166 HEEMAES
+166 NDEMAES

-195 ITEADFIEALK
+195 ITEADFIKALK
-206 FGQECCLPQIA
+206 FGQECCVPQIE

-222 VEKCGKEKRDI
+222 AKKCGKEKRDI
-233 SDQLFVVPDEI
+233 SDQLFVVPPAI
-244 FKKAEELGGGDRIEK
+244 FEKAEELGGGDRIVE
-259 ALKTVIK
+259 ALLTVAK
-266 LERERKVS
+266 LEREKKVS
-274 AIKDEVAVKL
+274 AIKDEVAAKL
-284 REEFGDEAVTNA
+284 REEFGEDEVTGP

-314 LEKGERLD
+314 LEKGKRLD
-322 DRGLDKL
+322 GRSLDAL
-329 RPIQC
+329 RPVQC

-369 FDSYTGGADRKQFI
+369 FDSYTGGPDRKQFL

-419 MLPMDENYPYAV
+419 MLPMDDNYPYAV
-431 RQIAEVLESN
+431 RLIAEILESN

-446 ASVCGGSLSLMN
+446 ASVCGGSLALMN

-468 GISIGICTKLDD
+468 GISIGICTDLDD
-480 NDKIADYR
+480 DGKITDHR

-536 AARKSRHEIID
+536 AARVARHNIID
-547 IMNETI
+547 TMNETI
-553 SEPGEMSPY
+553 SEAGEMSPY
-562 APRITQLQV
+562 APRITQLKV
-571 APDKIGM
+571 DPDKIGL

-593 SGCEINIEDD
+593 SVCEINIEDY

-629 AETGKIYHGT
+629 PEVGRVYEGT
-639 VVTIKD
+639 VVSIKD
-645 FGCFVEFLPGQDGLC
+645 FGCFVEFLPGKDGLC
-660 HISELA
+660 HISELSDK
-666 NTRVNRTEDVVK
+666 RVDKATDVVK
-678 EGDRIHVKCLGVDER
+678 EGDRIPVKLIGVDER
-693 GKVKLSRK
+693 GKVRLSRK
-701 AAMAELD
+701 AAMVD
-708 GEDVAED
+708 SGEIEAPAED
-715 NQDYEDAPPAREE
+715 EGSNNSKPE
-728 REVSEEEAEEGK
+728 REVSDEEPEVGK
-740 LYHGTVV
+740 LYQGTVV
-747 TIKEY
+747 TVKEY
-752 GCFVE
+752 GAFVE
-757 YLPGRDGLCHISE
+757 FLPGRDGLCHVSE
-770 LADFRVKNV
+770 LASARVKNV
-779 EDLVKEGDKIWVK
+779 EDIAKVGDKIWVK
-792 CLGVDERGKV
+792 LLEIDERGKV
-802 KLSRKAAKADREA
+802 RLSRKAALEEREA
-815 EEAKE
+815 AEEGA
-820 APEEVEA
+820 

>member
-1 MTEHQV
+1 
-7 TAKCG
+7 
-12 DKEITIGSGHI
+12 
-23 TKQADGTVT
+23 
-32 VQMGETI
+32 
-39 VMTAVVA
+39 MTAVVA

-195 ITEADFIEALK
+195 ITEADFIDALK

-284 REEFGDEAVTNA
+284 REEFGDEAVTDA

>member
-1 MTEHQV
+1 MIEHKV
-7 TAKCG
+7 TAPVG
-12 DKEITIGSGHI
+12 DKEISIGSGNI

-83 PSDKEVLTCRLTD
+83 PSDKEILTCRLTD

-153 VGRVGGKFVANPT
+153 VGRVDGKFVANPT
-166 HEEMAES
+166 NDEMAQS

-206 FGQECCLPQIA
+206 FGQECCIPQIA

-222 VEKCGKEKRDI
+222 AAKCGKKKRDI
-233 SDQLFVVPDEI
+233 SDQLFVVPPAI
-244 FKKAEELGGGDRIEK
+244 FEKAEALGGGDRIVE
-259 ALKTVIK
+259 ALLTVAK

-274 AIKDEVAVKL
+274 IIKDEVAAKL
-284 REEFGDEAVTNA
+284 REEFGEDEVTDP
-296 VVDQAFYHIQK
+296 VVEQAFYHIQK

-314 LEKGERLD
+314 LEQGKRLD
-322 DRGLDKL
+322 GRTLDQL
-329 RPIQC
+329 RAIEC
-334 EVGVLPRTH
+334 KVGVLPRTH

-369 FDSYTGGADRKQFI
+369 FDSYTGGPDSKQYI

-419 MLPMDENYPYAV
+419 MLPMDDNYPYAV
-431 RQIAEVLESN
+431 RQIAEILESN

-458 AGVEMKGACA
+458 AGIEMKGACA
-468 GISIGICTKLDD
+468 GISIGICTKLDE
-480 NDKIADYR
+480 NEKIVDHR

-502 MDCKIAGSKEGIT
+502 MDCKIAGSKDGIT

-536 AARKSRHEIID
+536 AARVARHAIID
-547 IMNETI
+547 TMNETI
-553 SEPGEMSPY
+553 SEAGEMSPY
-562 APRITQLQV
+562 APRIQQLKID
-571 APDKIGM
+571 PEKIGLV
-578 IIGPGG
+578 IGPGG

-629 AETGKIYHGT
+629 AEVGKIYSGS
-639 VVTIKD
+639 VVSIKD
-645 FGCFVEFLPGQDGLC
+645 FGCFVEF
-660 HISELA
+660 
-666 NTRVNRTEDVVK
+666 
-678 EGDRIHVKCLGVDER
+678 
-693 GKVKLSRK
+693 
-701 AAMAELD
+701 
-708 GEDVAED
+708 
-715 NQDYEDAPPAREE
+715 
-728 REVSEEEAEEGK
+728 
-740 LYHGTVV
+740 
-747 TIKEY
+747 
-752 GCFVE
+752 
-757 YLPGRDGLCHISE
+757 LPGRDGLCHISE
-770 LADFRVKNV
+770 LAPQRVDKT
-779 EDLVKEGDKIWVK
+779 EDVVKEGDVIKVK

-802 KLSRKAAKADREA
+802 RLSRKAALIELGEA
-815 EEAKE
+815 EEVEEEDSRPAREEREVSDEEPEEGKTYQGTVVTIKDYGCFVEFLPGRDGLVHVSELANSRVKNVKDIVKVGDTIKVKCLGVDERGKVRLSRKAVLADLEAEEEGDKE
-820 APEEVEA
+820 AAPE

>member
-1 MTEHQV
+1 MTNDQV
-7 TAKCG
+7 TAKVG

-46 ATKGREGQD
+46 ATKGRDGQD

-68 ACGQIPGNYFRREGR
+68 ACGVIPGNYFRREGR
-83 PSDKEVLTCRLTD
+83 PSDKEILTCRLTD
-96 RPIRPLFSKGW
+96 RPIRPLFNKGW

-123 NEPDVMS
+123 NEPDVLS

-153 VGRVGGKFVANPT
+153 VARIDGKFVANPT
-166 HEEMAES
+166 NDEMAES

-195 ITEADFIEALK
+195 ITEADFIKALK
-206 FGQECCLPQIA
+206 FGQECCVPQIE

-222 VEKCGKEKRDI
+222 AKKCGKEKRDI
-233 SDQLFVVPDEI
+233 SDQLFVVPPAI
-244 FKKAEELGGGDRIEK
+244 FEKAEELGGGDRIVE
-259 ALKTVIK
+259 ALLTVAK
-266 LERERKVS
+266 LEREKKVS
-274 AIKDEVAVKL
+274 AIKDEVATKL
-284 REEFGDEAVTNA
+284 REEFGEDKVTGP

-314 LEKGERLD
+314 LEKGKRLD
-322 DRGLDKL
+322 GRSLDAL
-329 RPIQC
+329 RPVQC

-369 FDSYTGGADRKQFI
+369 FDSYTGGPDRKQFL

-419 MLPMDENYPYAV
+419 MLPMDDNYPYAV
-431 RQIAEVLESN
+431 RLIAEILESN

-446 ASVCGGSLSLMN
+446 ASVCGGSLALMN

-468 GISIGICTKLDD
+468 GISIGICTDLDD
-480 NDKIADYR
+480 DGKITDHR

-536 AARKSRHEIID
+536 AARVARHNIID
-547 IMNETI
+547 TMNETI
-553 SEPGEMSPY
+553 SEAGEMSPY
-562 APRITQLQV
+562 APRITQLKV
-571 APDKIGM
+571 DPDKIGL

-629 AETGKIYHGT
+629 PEVGRVYEGT
-639 VVTIKD
+639 VVSIKD
-645 FGCFVEFLPGQDGLC
+645 FGCFVEFMPGKDGLC
-660 HISELA
+660 HISELSDK
-666 NTRVNRTEDVVK
+666 RVDKATDVVK
-678 EGDRIHVKCLGVDER
+678 EGDRIPVKLIGVDER
-693 GKVKLSRK
+693 GKVRLSRK
-701 AAMAELD
+701 AAMVD
-708 GEDVAED
+708 SGEIEAPAED
-715 NQDYEDAPPAREE
+715 EGSNNSKPE
-728 REVSEEEAEEGK
+728 REVSDEEPEVGK
-740 LYHGTVV
+740 LYQGTVV
-747 TIKEY
+747 TVKEY
-752 GCFVE
+752 GAFVE
-757 YLPGRDGLCHISE
+757 FLPGRDGLCHVSE
-770 LADFRVKNV
+770 LASARVKNV
-779 EDLVKEGDKIWVK
+779 EDIAKVGDKIWVK
-792 CLGVDERGKV
+792 LLEIDERGKV
-802 KLSRKAAKADREA
+802 RLSRKAALEEREA
-815 EEAKE
+815 AEEEA
-820 APEEVEA
+820 

>member
-1 MTEHQV
+1 MTNDQV
-7 TAKCG
+7 TAKVG

-46 ATKGREGQD
+46 ATKGRDGQD

-68 ACGQIPGNYFRREGR
+68 ACGVIPGNYFRREGR
-83 PSDKEVLTCRLTD
+83 PSDKEILTCRLTD
-96 RPIRPLFSKGW
+96 RPIRPLFNKGW

-123 NEPDVMS
+123 NEPDVLS

-153 VGRVGGKFVANPT
+153 VARIDGKFVANPT
-166 HEEMAES
+166 NDEMAES

-195 ITEADFIEALK
+195 ITEADFIKALK
-206 FGQECCLPQIA
+206 FGQECCVPQIE

-222 VEKCGKEKRDI
+222 AKKCGKEKRDI
-233 SDQLFVVPDEI
+233 SDQLFVVPPAI
-244 FKKAEELGGGDRIEK
+244 FEKAEELGGGDRIVE
-259 ALKTVIK
+259 ALLTVAK
-266 LERERKVS
+266 LEREHKVS
-274 AIKDEVAVKL
+274 AIKDEVAAKL
-284 REEFGDEAVTNA
+284 REEFGEDKVTGP

-314 LEKGERLD
+314 LEKGKRLD
-322 DRGLDKL
+322 GRSLDAL
-329 RPIQC
+329 RPVQC

-369 FDSYTGGADRKQFI
+369 FDSYTGGPDRKQFL

-419 MLPMDENYPYAV
+419 MLPMDDNYPYAV
-431 RQIAEVLESN
+431 RLIAEILESN

-446 ASVCGGSLSLMN
+446 ASVCGGSLALMN

-468 GISIGICTKLDD
+468 GISIGICTDLDD
-480 NDKIADYR
+480 DGKITDHR

-536 AARKSRHEIID
+536 AARVARHNIID
-547 IMNETI
+547 TMNETI
-553 SEPGEMSPY
+553 SEAGEMSPY
-562 APRITQLQV
+562 APRITQLKV
-571 APDKIGM
+571 DPDKIGL

-629 AETGKIYHGT
+629 PEVGRVYEGT
-639 VVTIKD
+639 VVSIKD
-645 FGCFVEFLPGQDGLC
+645 FGCFVEFLPGKDGLC
-660 HISELA
+660 HISELSDK
-666 NTRVNRTEDVVK
+666 RVDKATDVVK
-678 EGDRIHVKCLGVDER
+678 EGDRIPVKLIGVDER
-693 GKVKLSRK
+693 GKVRLSRK
-701 AAMAELD
+701 AAMVD
-708 GEDVAED
+708 SGEIEAPAED
-715 NQDYEDAPPAREE
+715 EGSNNSKPE
-728 REVSEEEAEEGK
+728 REVSDEEPEVGK
-740 LYHGTVV
+740 LYQGTVV
-747 TIKEY
+747 TVKEY
-752 GCFVE
+752 GAFVE
-757 YLPGRDGLCHISE
+757 FLPGRDGLCHVSE
-770 LADFRVKNV
+770 LASARVKNV
-779 EDLVKEGDKIWVK
+779 EDIAKVGDKIWVK
-792 CLGVDERGKV
+792 LLEIDERGKV
-802 KLSRKAAKADREA
+802 RLSRKAALEEREA
-815 EEAKE
+815 AEEEA
-820 APEEVEA
+820 

>member
-1 MTEHQV
+1 MTNDQV
-7 TAKCG
+7 TAKVG

-46 ATKGREGQD
+46 ANKSRDGQD

-68 ACGQIPGNYFRREGR
+68 ACGVIPGNYFRREGR
-83 PSDKEVLTCRLTD
+83 PSDKEILTCRLTD
-96 RPIRPLFSKGW
+96 RPIRPLFNKGW

-123 NEPDVMS
+123 NEPDVLS

-153 VGRVGGKFVANPT
+153 VARIDGKFVANPT
-166 HEEMAES
+166 NDEMAES

-195 ITEADFIEALK
+195 ITEADFIKALK
-206 FGQECCLPQIA
+206 FGQECCIPQIE

-222 VEKCGKEKRDI
+222 VKKCGKEKRDI
-233 SDQLFVVPDEI
+233 SDQLFVVPPAI
-244 FKKAEELGGGDRIEK
+244 FDKAEELGGGDRIVE
-259 ALKTVIK
+259 ALLTVAK
-266 LERERKVS
+266 LEREHKVS
-274 AIKDEVAVKL
+274 AIKDEVAAKL
-284 REEFGDEAVTNA
+284 REEFGEDKVTGP

-314 LEKGERLD
+314 LEKGKRLD
-322 DRGLDKL
+322 GRSLDTL
-329 RPIQC
+329 RPVQC

-369 FDSYTGGADRKQFI
+369 FDSYTGGPDRKQFL

-419 MLPMDENYPYAV
+419 MLPMDDNYPYAV
-431 RQIAEVLESN
+431 RLIAEILESN

-446 ASVCGGSLSLMN
+446 ASVCGGSLALMN

-468 GISIGICTKLDD
+468 GISIGICTDLDD
-480 NDKIADYR
+480 NGKITDHR

-515 GFQLDLKLKGLPMSI
+515 GFQLDLKLKGLPMDI

-536 AARKSRHEIID
+536 AARVARHNIID
-547 IMNETI
+547 TMNETI
-553 SEPGEMSPY
+553 SEAGEMSPY
-562 APRITQLQV
+562 APRITQLKV
-571 APDKIGM
+571 DPDKIGL

-629 AETGKIYHGT
+629 PEVGRVYEGT
-639 VVTIKD
+639 VVSIKD
-645 FGCFVEFLPGQDGLC
+645 FGCFVEFLPGKDGLC
-660 HISELA
+660 HISELSDK
-666 NTRVNRTEDVVK
+666 RVDKATDVVK
-678 EGDRIHVKCLGVDER
+678 EGDRIPVKLIGVDER
-693 GKVKLSRK
+693 GKVRLSRK
-701 AAMAELD
+701 AAMVD
-708 GEDVAED
+708 SGEIEAPAED
-715 NQDYEDAPPAREE
+715 EGSNNNKPE
-728 REVSEEEAEEGK
+728 REVSDEEPEVGK
-740 LYHGTVV
+740 LYQGTVV
-747 TIKEY
+747 TVKEY
-752 GCFVE
+752 GAFVE
-757 YLPGRDGLCHISE
+757 FLPGRDGLCHVSE
-770 LADFRVKNV
+770 LASARVKNV
-779 EDLVKEGDKIWVK
+779 EDIAKVGDKIWVK
-792 CLGVDERGKV
+792 LLEIDERGKV
-802 KLSRKAAKADREA
+802 RLSRKAALEEREA
-815 EEAKE
+815 AEEEA
-820 APEEVEA
+820 

>member
-1 MTEHQV
+1 MTNDQV
-7 TAKCG
+7 TAKVG

-46 ATKGREGQD
+46 ATKSRDGQD

-68 ACGQIPGNYFRREGR
+68 ACGVIPGNYFRREGR
-83 PSDKEVLTCRLTD
+83 PSDKEILTCRLTD
-96 RPIRPLFSKGW
+96 RPIRPLFNKGW

-123 NEPDVMS
+123 NEPDVLS

-153 VGRVGGKFVANPT
+153 VARIDGKFVANPT
-166 HEEMAES
+166 NDEMAES

-195 ITEADFIEALK
+195 ITEADFIKALK
-206 FGQECCLPQIA
+206 FGQECCIPQIE

-222 VEKCGKEKRDI
+222 VKKCGKEKRDI
-233 SDQLFVVPDEI
+233 SDQLFVVPPAI
-244 FKKAEELGGGDRIEK
+244 FDKAEELGGGDRIVE
-259 ALKTVIK
+259 ALLTVAK
-266 LERERKVS
+266 LEREHKVS
-274 AIKDEVAVKL
+274 AIKDEVAAKL
-284 REEFGDEAVTNA
+284 REEFGEDKVTGP

-314 LEKGERLD
+314 LEKGKRLD
-322 DRGLDKL
+322 GRSLDTL
-329 RPIQC
+329 RPVQC

-369 FDSYTGGADRKQFI
+369 FDSYTGGPDRKQFL

-419 MLPMDENYPYAV
+419 MLPMDDNYPYAV
-431 RQIAEVLESN
+431 RLIAEILESN

-446 ASVCGGSLSLMN
+446 ASVCGGSLALMN

-468 GISIGICTKLDD
+468 GISIGICTDLDD
-480 NDKIADYR
+480 DGKITDHR

-515 GFQLDLKLKGLPMSI
+515 GFQLDLKLKGLPMDI

-536 AARKSRHEIID
+536 AARVARHNIID
-547 IMNETI
+547 TMNETI
-553 SEPGEMSPY
+553 SEAGEMSPY
-562 APRITQLQV
+562 APRITQLKV
-571 APDKIGM
+571 DPDKIGL

-629 AETGKIYHGT
+629 PEVGRVYEGT
-639 VVTIKD
+639 VVSIKD
-645 FGCFVEFLPGQDGLC
+645 FGCFVEFLPGKDGLC
-660 HISELA
+660 HISELSDK
-666 NTRVNRTEDVVK
+666 RVDKATDVVK
-678 EGDRIHVKCLGVDER
+678 EGDRIPVKLIGVDER
-693 GKVKLSRK
+693 GKVRLSRK
-701 AAMAELD
+701 AAMVD
-708 GEDVAED
+708 SGEIEAPAED
-715 NQDYEDAPPAREE
+715 EGSNNSKPE
-728 REVSEEEAEEGK
+728 REVSDEEPEVGK
-740 LYHGTVV
+740 LYQGTVV
-747 TIKEY
+747 TVKEY
-752 GCFVE
+752 GAFVE
-757 YLPGRDGLCHISE
+757 FLPGRDGLCHVSE
-770 LADFRVKNV
+770 LASARVKNV
-779 EDLVKEGDKIWVK
+779 EDIAKVGDKIWVK
-792 CLGVDERGKV
+792 LLEIDERGKV
-802 KLSRKAAKADREA
+802 RLSRKAALEEREA
-815 EEAKE
+815 AEEEA
-820 APEEVEA
+820 

>member
-1 MTEHQV
+1 MTNDQV
-7 TAKCG
+7 TAKVG

-46 ATKGREGQD
+46 ATKGRDGQD

-68 ACGQIPGNYFRREGR
+68 ACGVIPGNYFRREGR
-83 PSDKEVLTCRLTD
+83 PSDKEILTCRLTD
-96 RPIRPLFSKGW
+96 RPIRPLFNKGW

-123 NEPDVMS
+123 NEPDVLS

-153 VGRVGGKFVANPT
+153 VARIDGKFVANPT
-166 HEEMAES
+166 NDEMAES

-195 ITEADFIEALK
+195 ITEADFIKALK
-206 FGQECCLPQIA
+206 FGQECCVPQIE

-222 VEKCGKEKRDI
+222 AKKCGKEKRDI
-233 SDQLFVVPDEI
+233 SDQLFVVPPAI
-244 FKKAEELGGGDRIEK
+244 FEKAEELGGGDRIVE
-259 ALKTVIK
+259 ALLTVAK
-266 LERERKVS
+266 LEREKKVS
-274 AIKDEVAVKL
+274 AIKDEVAAKL
-284 REEFGDEAVTNA
+284 REEFGEDKVTGP

-314 LEKGERLD
+314 LEKGKRLD
-322 DRGLDKL
+322 GRSLDTL
-329 RPIQC
+329 RPVQC

-369 FDSYTGGADRKQFI
+369 FDSYTGGPDRKQFL

-419 MLPMDENYPYAV
+419 MLPMDDNYPYAV
-431 RQIAEVLESN
+431 RLIAEILESN

-446 ASVCGGSLSLMN
+446 ASVCGGSLALMN

-468 GISIGICTKLDD
+468 GISIGICTDLDD
-480 NDKIADYR
+480 DGKITDHR

-536 AARKSRHEIID
+536 AARVARHNIID
-547 IMNETI
+547 TMNETI
-553 SEPGEMSPY
+553 SEAGEMSPY
-562 APRITQLQV
+562 APRITQLKV
-571 APDKIGM
+571 DPDKIGL

-629 AETGKIYHGT
+629 PEVGRVYEGT
-639 VVTIKD
+639 VVSIKD
-645 FGCFVEFLPGQDGLC
+645 FGCFVEFLPGKDGLC
-660 HISELA
+660 HISELSDK
-666 NTRVNRTEDVVK
+666 RVDKATDVVK
-678 EGDRIHVKCLGVDER
+678 EGDRIPVKLIGVDER
-693 GKVKLSRK
+693 GKVRLSRK
-701 AAMAELD
+701 AAMID
-708 GEDVAED
+708 SGEIEATAED
-715 NQDYEDAPPAREE
+715 EGSNNSKPE
-728 REVSEEEAEEGK
+728 REVSDEEPEVGK
-740 LYHGTVV
+740 LYQGTVV
-747 TIKEY
+747 TVKEY
-752 GCFVE
+752 GAFVE
-757 YLPGRDGLCHISE
+757 FLPGRDGLCHVSE
-770 LADFRVKNV
+770 LASARVKNV
-779 EDLVKEGDKIWVK
+779 EDIAKVGDKIWVK
-792 CLGVDERGKV
+792 LLEIDERGKV
-802 KLSRKAAKADREA
+802 RLSRKAALEEREA
-815 EEAKE
+815 AEEEA
-820 APEEVEA
+820 

>member
-1 MTEHQV
+1 MIEHQV
-7 TAKCG
+7 TANVG
-12 DKEITIGSGHI
+12 DKEITIGSGNI

-46 ATKGREGQD
+46 ATKGRDGQD

-83 PSDKEVLTCRLTD
+83 PSDKEILTCRLTD
-96 RPIRPLFSKGW
+96 RPIRPLFTKGW

-153 VGRVGGKFVANPT
+153 VGRVDGKFVANPT
-166 HEEMAES
+166 NDEMAES

-206 FGQECCLPQIA
+206 FGQECCIPQIA

-222 VEKCGKEKRDI
+222 AAKCGKEKRDI
-233 SDQLFVVPDEI
+233 SDQLFVVPPAI
-244 FKKAEELGGGDRIEK
+244 FEKAEQLGGGDRIVE
-259 ALKTVIK
+259 ALLTVKK
-266 LERERKVS
+266 LERERKVA
-274 AIKDEVAVKL
+274 AIKDEVAGKL
-284 REEFGDEAVTNA
+284 REEFGEEEVTDP
-296 VVDQAFYHIQK
+296 VVEQAFYHIQK

-314 LEKGERLD
+314 LEQGKRLD
-322 DRGLDKL
+322 GRTLDQL
-329 RPIQC
+329 RDIEC
-334 EVGVLPRTH
+334 KVGVLPRTH

-369 FDSYTGGADRKQFI
+369 FDSYTGGPDSKQYI

-419 MLPMDENYPYAV
+419 MLPMDDNYPYAV
-431 RQIAEVLESN
+431 RQIAEILESN

-458 AGVEMKGACA
+458 AGIEMKGACA
-468 GISIGICTKLDD
+468 GISIGICTKLDED
-480 NDKIADYR
+480 DKIVDHR

-536 AARKSRHEIID
+536 AARVARHAIID
-547 IMNETI
+547 TMNETI
-553 SEPGEMSPY
+553 SEAGEMSPY
-562 APRITQLQV
+562 APRIQQLKID
-571 APDKIGM
+571 PEKIGLV
-578 IIGPGG
+578 IGPGG

-629 AETGKIYHGT
+629 AEVGKIYSGS
-639 VVTIKD
+639 VVSIKD
-645 FGCFVEFLPGQDGLC
+645 FGCFVEF
-660 HISELA
+660 
-666 NTRVNRTEDVVK
+666 
-678 EGDRIHVKCLGVDER
+678 
-693 GKVKLSRK
+693 
-701 AAMAELD
+701 
-708 GEDVAED
+708 
-715 NQDYEDAPPAREE
+715 
-728 REVSEEEAEEGK
+728 
-740 LYHGTVV
+740 
-747 TIKEY
+747 
-752 GCFVE
+752 
-757 YLPGRDGLCHISE
+757 LPGRDGLCHISE
-770 LADFRVKNV
+770 LAPQRVDKT
-779 EDLVKEGDKIWVK
+779 EDVVKEGDVIKVK

-802 KLSRKAAKADREA
+802 RLSRKAALIELGEA
-815 EEAKE
+815 EEVDE
-820 APEEVEA
+820 PENSRPSREEREVSDEEPEEGKTYQGTVVTIKDYGCFVEFLPGRDGLVHVSELANSRVKNVKDIVKVGDTINVKCLGVDERGKVRLSRKAVLADLEAGEEADEEATPA

>member
-1 MTEHQV
+1 MTNDQV
-7 TAKCG
+7 TAKVG

-46 ATKGREGQD
+46 ATKGRDGQD

-68 ACGQIPGNYFRREGR
+68 ACGVIPGNYFRREGR
-83 PSDKEVLTCRLTD
+83 PSDKEILTCRLTD
-96 RPIRPLFSKGW
+96 RPIRPLFNKGW

-123 NEPDVMS
+123 NEPDVLS

-153 VGRVGGKFVANPT
+153 VARIDGKFVANPT
-166 HEEMAES
+166 NDEMAES

-195 ITEADFIEALK
+195 ITEADFIKALK
-206 FGQECCLPQIA
+206 FGQECCVPQIE

-222 VEKCGKEKRDI
+222 AKKCGKEKRDI
-233 SDQLFVVPDEI
+233 SDQLFVVPPAI
-244 FKKAEELGGGDRIEK
+244 FEKAEELGGGDRIVE
-259 ALKTVIK
+259 ALLTVAK
-266 LERERKVS
+266 LEREKKVS
-274 AIKDEVAVKL
+274 AIKDEVATKL
-284 REEFGDEAVTNA
+284 REEFGEDDVTGP

-314 LEKGERLD
+314 LEKGKRLD
-322 DRGLDKL
+322 GRSLDAL
-329 RPIQC
+329 RPVQC

-369 FDSYTGGADRKQFI
+369 FDSYTGGPDRKQFL

-419 MLPMDENYPYAV
+419 MLPMDDNYPYAV
-431 RQIAEVLESN
+431 RLIAEILESN

-446 ASVCGGSLSLMN
+446 ASVCGGSLALMN

-468 GISIGICTKLDD
+468 GISIGICTDLDD
-480 NDKIADYR
+480 DGKITDHR

-515 GFQLDLKLKGLPMSI
+515 GFQLDLKLKGLPMNI

-536 AARKSRHEIID
+536 AARVARHNIID
-547 IMNETI
+547 TMNETI
-553 SEPGEMSPY
+553 SEAGEMSPY
-562 APRITQLQV
+562 APRITQLKV
-571 APDKIGM
+571 DPDKIGL

-629 AETGKIYHGT
+629 PEVGRVYEGT
-639 VVTIKD
+639 VVSIKD
-645 FGCFVEFLPGQDGLC
+645 FGCFVEFLPGKDGLC
-660 HISELA
+660 HISELSDK
-666 NTRVNRTEDVVK
+666 RVDKATDVVK
-678 EGDRIHVKCLGVDER
+678 EGDRIPVKLIGVDER
-693 GKVKLSRK
+693 GKVRLSRK
-701 AAMAELD
+701 AAMVDSGEIEAP
-708 GEDVAED
+708 GEDEGS
-715 NQDYEDAPPAREE
+715 NNSKPE
-728 REVSEEEAEEGK
+728 REVSDEEPEVGK
-740 LYHGTVV
+740 LYQGTVV
-747 TIKEY
+747 TVKEY
-752 GCFVE
+752 GAFVE
-757 YLPGRDGLCHISE
+757 FLPGRDGLCHVSE
-770 LADFRVKNV
+770 LASARVKNV
-779 EDLVKEGDKIWVK
+779 EDIAKVGDKIWVK
-792 CLGVDERGKV
+792 LLEIDERGKV
-802 KLSRKAAKADREA
+802 RLSRKAALEEREA
-815 EEAKE
+815 AEEEA
-820 APEEVEA
+820 

>member
-1 MTEHQV
+1 MTNDQV
-7 TAKCG
+7 TAKVG

-46 ATKGREGQD
+46 ATKGRDGQD

-68 ACGQIPGNYFRREGR
+68 ACGVIPGNYFRREGR
-83 PSDKEVLTCRLTD
+83 PSDKEILTCRLTD
-96 RPIRPLFSKGW
+96 RPIRPLFNKGW

-123 NEPDVMS
+123 NEPDVLS

-153 VGRVGGKFVANPT
+153 VARIDGKFVANPT
-166 HEEMAES
+166 NDEMAES

-195 ITEADFIEALK
+195 ITEADFIKALK
-206 FGQECCLPQIA
+206 FGQECCVPQIE

-222 VEKCGKEKRDI
+222 AKKCGKEKRDI
-233 SDQLFVVPDEI
+233 SDQLFVVPPAI
-244 FKKAEELGGGDRIEK
+244 FEKAEELGGGDRIVE
-259 ALKTVIK
+259 ALLTVAK
-266 LERERKVS
+266 LEREKKVS
-274 AIKDEVAVKL
+274 AIKDEVAAKL
-284 REEFGDEAVTNA
+284 REEFGEDEVTGP

-314 LEKGERLD
+314 LEKGKRLD
-322 DRGLDKL
+322 GRSLDAL
-329 RPIQC
+329 RPVQC

-369 FDSYTGGADRKQFI
+369 FDSYTGGPDRKQFL

-419 MLPMDENYPYAV
+419 MLPMDDNYPYAV
-431 RQIAEVLESN
+431 RLIAEILESN

-446 ASVCGGSLSLMN
+446 ASVCGGSLALMN

-468 GISIGICTKLDD
+468 GISIGICTDLDD
-480 NDKIADYR
+480 DGKITDHR

-536 AARKSRHEIID
+536 AARVARHNIID
-547 IMNETI
+547 TMNETI
-553 SEPGEMSPY
+553 SEAGEMSPY
-562 APRITQLQV
+562 APRITQLKV
-571 APDKIGM
+571 DPDKIGL

-629 AETGKIYHGT
+629 PEVGRVYEGT
-639 VVTIKD
+639 VVSIKD
-645 FGCFVEFLPGQDGLC
+645 FGCFVEFLPGKDGLC
-660 HISELA
+660 HISELSDK
-666 NTRVNRTEDVVK
+666 RVDKATDVVK
-678 EGDRIHVKCLGVDER
+678 EGDRIPVKLIGVDER
-693 GKVKLSRK
+693 GKVRLSRK
-701 AAMAELD
+701 AAMVD
-708 GEDVAED
+708 SGEIEAPAED
-715 NQDYEDAPPAREE
+715 EGSNNSKPE
-728 REVSEEEAEEGK
+728 REVSDEEPEVGK
-740 LYHGTVV
+740 LYQGTVV
-747 TIKEY
+747 TVKEY
-752 GCFVE
+752 GAFVE
-757 YLPGRDGLCHISE
+757 FLPGRDGLCHVSE
-770 LADFRVKNV
+770 LASARVKNV
-779 EDLVKEGDKIWVK
+779 EDIAKVGDKIWVK
-792 CLGVDERGKV
+792 LLEIDERGKV
-802 KLSRKAAKADREA
+802 RLSRKAALEEREA
-815 EEAKE
+815 AEEEA
-820 APEEVEA
+820 

>member
-1 MTEHQV
+1 MTNDQV
-7 TAKCG
+7 TAKVG

-46 ATKGREGQD
+46 ATKGRDGQD

-68 ACGQIPGNYFRREGR
+68 ACGVIPGNYFRREGR
-83 PSDKEVLTCRLTD
+83 PSDKEILTCRLTD
-96 RPIRPLFSKGW
+96 RPIRPLFNKGW

-123 NEPDVMS
+123 NEPDVLS

-153 VGRVGGKFVANPT
+153 VARIDGKFVANPT
-166 HEEMAES
+166 NDEMAES

-195 ITEADFIEALK
+195 ITEADFIKALK
-206 FGQECCLPQIA
+206 FGQECCVPQIE

-222 VEKCGKEKRDI
+222 AKKCGKEKRDI
-233 SDQLFVVPDEI
+233 SDQLFVVPPAI
-244 FKKAEELGGGDRIEK
+244 FEKAEELGGGDRIVE
-259 ALKTVIK
+259 ALLTVAK
-266 LERERKVS
+266 LEREKKVS
-274 AIKDEVAVKL
+274 AIKDEVATKL
-284 REEFGDEAVTNA
+284 REEFGEDEVTGP

-314 LEKGERLD
+314 LEKGKRLD
-322 DRGLDKL
+322 GRSLDAL
-329 RPIQC
+329 RPVQC

-369 FDSYTGGADRKQFI
+369 FDSYTGGPDRKQFL

-419 MLPMDENYPYAV
+419 MLPMDDNYPYAV
-431 RQIAEVLESN
+431 RLIAEILESN

-446 ASVCGGSLSLMN
+446 ASVCGGSLALMN

-468 GISIGICTKLDD
+468 GISIGICTDLDD
-480 NDKIADYR
+480 DGKITDHR

-536 AARKSRHEIID
+536 AARVARHNIID
-547 IMNETI
+547 TMNETI
-553 SEPGEMSPY
+553 SEAGEMSPY
-562 APRITQLQV
+562 APRITQLKV
-571 APDKIGM
+571 DPDKIGL

-629 AETGKIYHGT
+629 PEVGRVYEGT
-639 VVTIKD
+639 VVSIKD
-645 FGCFVEFLPGQDGLC
+645 FGCFVEFLPGKDGLC
-660 HISELA
+660 HISELSDK
-666 NTRVNRTEDVVK
+666 RVDKATDVVK
-678 EGDRIHVKCLGVDER
+678 EGDRIPVKLIGVDER
-693 GKVKLSRK
+693 GKVRLSRK
-701 AAMAELD
+701 AAMVD
-708 GEDVAED
+708 SGEIEAPAED
-715 NQDYEDAPPAREE
+715 EGSNNSKPE
-728 REVSEEEAEEGK
+728 REVSDEEPEVGK
-740 LYHGTVV
+740 LYQGTVV
-747 TIKEY
+747 TVKEY
-752 GCFVE
+752 GAFVE
-757 YLPGRDGLCHISE
+757 FLPGRDGLCHVSE
-770 LADFRVKNV
+770 LASARVKNV
-779 EDLVKEGDKIWVK
+779 EDIAKVGDKIWVK
-792 CLGVDERGKV
+792 LLEIDERGKV
-802 KLSRKAAKADREA
+802 RLSRKAALEEREA
-815 EEAKE
+815 AEEEA
-820 APEEVEA
+820 

>member
-7 TAKCG
+7 TAKFG

-83 PSDKEVLTCRLTD
+83 PSDKEILTCRLTD

-153 VGRVGGKFVANPT
+153 VGRVDGKFVANPT
-166 HEEMAES
+166 NDEMAES

-206 FGQECCLPQIA
+206 FGQECCLPQIV

-222 VEKCGKEKRDI
+222 AEKCGKEKRDI

-244 FKKAEELGGGDRIEK
+244 FKKAEELGGGDRIVE
-259 ALKTVIK
+259 ALLTVAK

-274 AIKDEVAVKL
+274 AIKDEVAGKL
-284 REEFGDEAVTNA
+284 REEFGEEEVADA
-296 VVDQAFYHIQK
+296 VVEQAFYHIQK
-307 TALRGLI
+307 MALRGLI
-314 LEKGERLD
+314 LEKGKRLD
-322 DRGLDKL
+322 GRGLDDL
-329 RPIQC
+329 RSIQC

-369 FDSYTGGADRKQFI
+369 FDSYTGGADSKQFI

-419 MLPMDENYPYAV
+419 MLPMDDNYPYAV
-431 RQIAEVLESN
+431 RQIAEILESN

-480 NDKIADYR
+480 NEKIVDHR

-536 AARKSRHEIID
+536 AARKARHDIID

-553 SEPGEMSPY
+553 SGPGEMSPY
-562 APRITQLQV
+562 APRITQLKV
-571 APDKIGM
+571 DPEKIGM

-666 NTRVNRTEDVVK
+666 NTRVNKTEDVVK

-708 GEDVAED
+708 GEEIAED

-770 LADFRVKNV
+770 LADFRVKKV

-792 CLGVDERGKV
+792 CLGVDDRGKV

-815 EEAKE
+815 EETGE
-820 APEEVEA
+820 NPEEAEA

>member
-1 MTEHQV
+1 MTNDQV
-7 TAKCG
+7 TAKVG

-46 ATKGREGQD
+46 ATKSRDGQD

-68 ACGQIPGNYFRREGR
+68 ACGVIPGNYFRREGR
-83 PSDKEVLTCRLTD
+83 PSDKEILTCRLTD
-96 RPIRPLFSKGW
+96 RPIRPLFNKGW

-123 NEPDVMS
+123 NEPDVLS

-153 VGRVGGKFVANPT
+153 VARIDGKFVANPT
-166 HEEMAES
+166 NDEMAES

-195 ITEADFIEALK
+195 ITEADFIKALK
-206 FGQECCLPQIA
+206 FGQECCVPQIE

-222 VEKCGKEKRDI
+222 AKKCGKEKRDI
-233 SDQLFVVPDEI
+233 SDQLFVVPPAI
-244 FKKAEELGGGDRIEK
+244 FDKAEELGGGDRIVE
-259 ALKTVIK
+259 ALLTVAK
-266 LERERKVS
+266 LEREHKVS
-274 AIKDEVAVKL
+274 AIKDEVAAKL
-284 REEFGDEAVTNA
+284 REEFGEDKVTGP

-314 LEKGERLD
+314 LEKGKRLD
-322 DRGLDKL
+322 GRSLDTL
-329 RPIQC
+329 RPVQC

-369 FDSYTGGADRKQFI
+369 FDSYTGGPDRKQFL

-419 MLPMDENYPYAV
+419 MLPMDDNYPYAV
-431 RQIAEVLESN
+431 RLIAEILESN

-446 ASVCGGSLSLMN
+446 ASVCGGSLALMN

-468 GISIGICTKLDD
+468 GISIGICTDLDD
-480 NDKIADYR
+480 DGKITDHR

-515 GFQLDLKLKGLPMSI
+515 GFQLDLKLKGLPMDI

-536 AARKSRHEIID
+536 AARVARHNIID
-547 IMNETI
+547 TMNETI
-553 SEPGEMSPY
+553 SEAGEMSPY
-562 APRITQLQV
+562 APRITQLKV
-571 APDKIGM
+571 DPDKIGL

-629 AETGKIYHGT
+629 PEVGRVYEGT
-639 VVTIKD
+639 VVSIKD
-645 FGCFVEFLPGQDGLC
+645 FGCFVEFLPGKDGLC
-660 HISELA
+660 HISELSDK
-666 NTRVNRTEDVVK
+666 RVDKATDVVK
-678 EGDRIHVKCLGVDER
+678 EGDRIPVKLIGVDER
-693 GKVKLSRK
+693 GKVRLSRK
-701 AAMAELD
+701 AAMVD
-708 GEDVAED
+708 SGEIEAPAED
-715 NQDYEDAPPAREE
+715 EGSNNSKPE
-728 REVSEEEAEEGK
+728 REVSDEEPEVGK
-740 LYHGTVV
+740 LYQGTVV
-747 TIKEY
+747 TVKEY
-752 GCFVE
+752 GAFVE
-757 YLPGRDGLCHISE
+757 FLPGRDGLCHVSE
-770 LADFRVKNV
+770 LASARVKNV
-779 EDLVKEGDKIWVK
+779 EDIAKVGDKIWVK
-792 CLGVDERGKV
+792 LLEIDERGKV
-802 KLSRKAAKADREA
+802 RLSRKAALEEREA
-815 EEAKE
+815 AEEEA
-820 APEEVEA
+820 